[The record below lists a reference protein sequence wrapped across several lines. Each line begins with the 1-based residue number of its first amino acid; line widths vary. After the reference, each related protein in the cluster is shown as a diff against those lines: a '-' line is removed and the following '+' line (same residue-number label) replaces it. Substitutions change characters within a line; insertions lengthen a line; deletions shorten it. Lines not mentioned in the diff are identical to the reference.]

1 MSTPRI
7 ARQARILALIESRE
21 IASQAELSALL
32 AAEGIQVS
40 QGTLSKDLLDIG
52 AVRVRSAS
60 GGLIY
65 APPSTEMSTDRTV
78 HEQRLA
84 RLCAEVVVSVAGSG
98 NLLILKT
105 PPGAAQ
111 YVASAI
117 DRVADPRVLG
127 SLAGDDTIMVVA
139 RGPESGD
146 ELVGYFSAMAQ
157 AGRPT
162 EGPTGGR
169 PVGDARTDQSVD
181 DAQVAQAGHDASAWP
196 SERVSS

>member
-1 MSTPRI
+1 MTTPRV

-21 IASQAELSALL
+21 ISSQAELSALL

-52 AVRVRSAS
+52 AVRVRSAG

-65 APPSTEMSTDRTV
+65 APPSVEAGTDRAT

-84 RLCAEVVVSVAGSG
+84 RLCAEVLVSIAGSA
-98 NLLILKT
+98 NLVILKT

-139 RGPESGD
+139 RHPDGGA
-146 ELVGYFSAMAQ
+146 ELVDYFTAMAQ
-157 AGRPT
+157 AGRPS
-162 EGPTGGR
+162 GDLSGGR
-169 PVGDARTDQSVD
+169 PTGDVQVGGPIGD
-181 DAQVAQAGHDASAWP
+181 GHDGALG
-196 SERVSS
+196 ERLSS